1 MPRASWKGFL
11 RLSLVSCPVY
21 LTPATTRTKS
31 IRLNQVWMPRS
42 GPRAQ
47 AIDEPEEDDQEPQ
60 WHVRPA
66 SEQTSRAP
74 APERAQEVVP
84 ATRITLRPHDP
95 RTGEEIERDQVVKGY
110 EYERG
115 QFVTFSPDEL
125 KALDIESSKT
135 IDLTTFVPRRR
146 SIPSISMCPITSI
159 QTAGLPRGPI
169 GSSAPQWRNPVWP
182 ASVG

>member
-21 LTPATTRTKS
+21 LTPATTRIKS

-74 APERAQEVVP
+74 APEPAQEVVP
-84 ATRITLRPHDP
+84 ATRTALRPHDP
-95 RTGEEIERDQVVKGY
+95 QTGEEIERDQVVKGY

-115 QFVTFSPDEL
+115 QFVTFSRRTQGARYRKFKDNRPHHLRTAAE
-125 KALDIESSKT
+125 
-135 IDLTTFVPRRR
+135 IDPVYFNVP
-146 SIPSISMCPITSI
+146 
-159 QTAGLPRGPI
+159 
-169 GSSAPQWRNPVWP
+169 
-182 ASVG
+182 